1 MNSTSEWSSPLA
13 IPELP
18 RGEIHVWR
26 ASLSTDKTTLRSLE
40 ATLADQERERAR
52 RFIFERDRDRHV
64 AARGILRDL
73 LGKYLRRA
81 PESVE
86 FVYGPFGKP
95 DIASAASRPEIR
107 FNLSHSHGLVVVAIG
122 RKREVGIDVEL
133 IRPDFASEAI
143 AKRYFSAKESDEL
156 SKLPA
161 EVRTEGF
168 FLCWTRK
175 EAYIKAK
182 GDGLQIP
189 LDSFDVSLTPGR
201 PATLSSV
208 DEPRWGIESFAPSPI
223 SERHY
228 AAAVV
233 AEGKDWTAHYFEWK
247 KSDGE
252 TQVED

>member
-1 MNSTSEWSSPLA
+1 MNSTTEWASPLA
-13 IPELP
+13 TPELAP
-18 RGEIHVWR
+18 GEIHVWR
-26 ASLSTDKTTLRSLE
+26 ASLSADEAMLRSFE

-52 RFIFERDRDRHV
+52 RFIFARDRDRYI
-64 AARGILRDL
+64 AARGVLRDL
-73 LGKYLRRA
+73 LGKYRRRA
-81 PESVE
+81 PESIE

-95 DIASAASRPEIR
+95 DIASAAPRPEIR

-122 RKREVGIDVEL
+122 REREVGIDVEL

-143 AKRYFSAKESDEL
+143 AKRYFSAKEIDEL

-161 EVRTEGF
+161 ELRTEGF

-189 LDSFDVSLTPGR
+189 LDSFDVSLSPGR

-208 DEPRWGIESFAPSPI
+208 DEPRWGIKSLAPSLI

-228 AAAVV
+228 AAAIV
-233 AEGKDWTAHYFEWK
+233 AEGKDWTARYFEWK
-247 KSDGE
+247 TSDGAA
-252 TQVED
+252 QAED